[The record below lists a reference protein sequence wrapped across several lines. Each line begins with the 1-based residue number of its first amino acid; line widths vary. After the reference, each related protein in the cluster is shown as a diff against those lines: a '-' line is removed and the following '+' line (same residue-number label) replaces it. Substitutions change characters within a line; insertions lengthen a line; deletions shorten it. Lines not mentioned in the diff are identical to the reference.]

1 MFLGEFVHTL
11 DGKGRLTIPAKF
23 RADVDTSLVVTRGMD
38 RCLAMFPM
46 DEWEQ
51 LSSRVSD
58 LPMTDRRARA
68 FRRFLFASASK
79 VSPDK
84 QGRILIPPRLRE
96 YADLDGEVV
105 VAGLNNYIE
114 IWNTDA
120 WQGERE
126 RVEGDELDVEGL
138 AALGI

>member
-23 RADVDTSLVVTRGMD
+23 RADVDRSLVVTRGMD
-38 RCLAMFPM
+38 RCLAIFPM

-51 LSSRVSD
+51 LSSRVSE

-68 FRRFLFASASK
+68 FRRFLFSSASK
-79 VSPDK
+79 VFPDK

-114 IWNTDA
+114 IWSTDA

>member
-84 QGRILIPPRLRE
+84 QGRILIPPRLRQ
-96 YADLDGEVV
+96 YAGLDGEVV

-114 IWNTDA
+114 IWSTDA